1 MNMHKPRSKAMRI
14 AIRLFIAVL
23 VLGLASRV
31 VRFIL
36 Q

>member
-1 MNMHKPRSKAMRI
+1 MSKPRSKGMRI
-14 AIRLFIAVL
+14 AIRVAIVVVVL
-23 VLGLASRV
+23 LLASRV

>member
-1 MNMHKPRSKAMRI
+1 MSMKPARSKAARI
-14 AIRLFIAVL
+14 AIRVLIVIL

>member
-1 MNMHKPRSKAMRI
+1 MSTNKPRSKAARI
-14 AIRLFIAVL
+14 AIRVFITIL
-23 VLGLASRV
+23 LLGLASRV

>member
-1 MNMHKPRSKAMRI
+1 MNKPRSKAARI
-14 AIRLFIAVL
+14 AIRVLIVLL

>member
-1 MNMHKPRSKAMRI
+1 MTKQGGKGTRI
-14 AIRLFIAVL
+14 AIRAGIVL
-23 VLGLASRV
+23 VTLLLASRV

>member
-1 MNMHKPRSKAMRI
+1 MKPARSKAMRI
-14 AIRLFIAVL
+14 AIRVLIVVL

-31 VRFIL
+31 VRFVL

>member
-1 MNMHKPRSKAMRI
+1 MKKTRSKGARI
-14 AIRLFIAVL
+14 AIRVAIVIVVL
-23 VLGLASRV
+23 LLASRV